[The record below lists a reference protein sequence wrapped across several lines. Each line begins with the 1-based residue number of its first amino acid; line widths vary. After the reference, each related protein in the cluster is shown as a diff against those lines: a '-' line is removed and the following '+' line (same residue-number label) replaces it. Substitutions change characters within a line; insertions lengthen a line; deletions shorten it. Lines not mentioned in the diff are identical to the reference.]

1 MGVTEAL
8 ELVAAALATGATY
21 LGTGRLWATMLVA
34 AVACAYFA
42 HAWLWGPAPEDPAAG
57 QDITGGQVDKVNLK
71 GGGFALI
78 PNPGAQHRRGG
89 TRRTPTQKAAS

>member
-8 ELVAAALATGATY
+8 ELVAAALVTGATY
-21 LGTGRLWATMLVA
+21 LGTGRPWATMLVA
-34 AVACAYFA
+34 AVALVWFGHGWDWSKEEA
-42 HAWLWGPAPEDPAAG
+42 PAPE

>member
-1 MGVTEAL
+1 MGITEAL
-8 ELVAAALATGATY
+8 ELVAAALVTGATY
-21 LGTGRLWATMLVA
+21 LGTGRPRATMLVA
-34 AVACAYFA
+34 ATACAYFA
-42 HAWLWGPAPEDPAAG
+42 HAWLWGPAPAQAEG
-57 QDITGGQVDKVNLK
+57 QEIIGGQVDKVNLK